1 LRKPPEEK
9 FQFVLG
15 AAVALDGVAVNLVAE
30 TSVPKDDEV
39 AAV

>member
-15 AAVALDGVAVNLVAE
+15 AAVALEGVAVYLVAE
-30 TSVPKDDEV
+30 TSVPNEDVV